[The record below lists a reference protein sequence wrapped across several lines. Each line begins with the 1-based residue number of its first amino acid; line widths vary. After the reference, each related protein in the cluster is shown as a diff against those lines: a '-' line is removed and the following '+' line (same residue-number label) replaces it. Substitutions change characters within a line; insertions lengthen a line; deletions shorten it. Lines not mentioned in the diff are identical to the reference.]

1 MSLEQALFQIA
12 EALAANTAA
21 LQESTKATV
30 ARIEVFKASQ
40 LATQIALST
49 HDAALDAADATLAV
63 DPEARTITV
72 ETPAAKKP
80 APAPAAKAE
89 APVEAETVL
98 ASPSNTTP
106 SLAELTTATTQA
118 ATRNREA
125 LVELIASFG
134 VKRAGSI
141 PEAQWADYIAKA
153 EAL

>member
-21 LQESTKATV
+21 LSAHTAALTSAPSNIAVQSALDVADEQKAEQEAKPTATKAT
-30 ARIEVFKASQ
+30 
-40 LATQIALST
+40 
-49 HDAALDAADATLAV
+49 
-63 DPEARTITV
+63 P
-72 ETPAAKKP
+72 AKKP
-80 APAPAAKAE
+80 APVIETKVEEPAGTPTVVE
-89 APVEAETVL
+89 TAPVEAETVV
-98 ASPSNTTP
+98 ASPSDTPP

-141 PEAQWADYIAKA
+141 PETQWADFIAKA